1 MAYAPTQLKVH
12 EKNYPTHDLE
22 LAIVGFALKMWRH
35 YLYGKADVVV
45 DAISRLSMGSVA
57 HVEKER
63 KELVKYVHS
72 LARLGVHLMSISDS
86 GVIVKNKAESS
97 LVVEVKENQDTAP
110 ILLGLKNAF
119 HNQRV
124 EVFSQGQDVVLLYH
138 RRLSVPNVGELRQH
152 IHEKAHNTRYS
163 IHPRATKM
171 YLDR

>member
-1 MAYAPTQLKVH
+1 MSVH
-12 EKNYPTHDLE
+12 YHP
-22 LAIVGFALKMWRH
+22 
-35 YLYGKADVVV
+35 GKTDVVV

-124 EVFSQGQDVVLLYH
+124 EVFSQGQDVVLYYH
-138 RRLSVPNVGELRQH
+138 VRFCDPDVGELRKIFLKKPITLGIIFIQVPLRC
-152 IHEKAHNTRYS
+152 IAICGKYISGMA
-163 IHPRATKM
+163 
-171 YLDR
+171 